1 MTFELHTY
9 DCQDIVLALICN
21 DSSVLKDKPE
31 GVQRLIDLFSEIN
44 KMCKPDNGFTVK
56 VEVKA

>member
-9 DCQDIVLALICN
+9 DCQDIVIALICN
-21 DSSVLKDKPE
+21 DSAVLKDKPE
-31 GVQRLIDLFSEIN
+31 RVQRLIDLFADIN
-44 KMCKPDNGFTVK
+44 TMCKPGNDFTVK